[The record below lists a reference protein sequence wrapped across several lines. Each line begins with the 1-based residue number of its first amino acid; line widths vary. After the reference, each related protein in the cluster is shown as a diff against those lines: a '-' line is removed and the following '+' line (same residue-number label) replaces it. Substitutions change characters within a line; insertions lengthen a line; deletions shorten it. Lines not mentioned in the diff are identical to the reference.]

1 MTKFDRLENLSYK
14 WLMRCVV
21 TGASGFVGQHL
32 VRRLATHG
40 HSGIA
45 TGRAPPADLPAGW
58 TAATRSELLR
68 DTFRDCDA
76 VIHLEVKQH
85 APRPTA
91 ADIEAFEAVNV
102 GGTRDWL
109 TWATRNGVNRFMLT
123 SSIKAASPD
132 GPYGASKARAEAAV
146 QEWAVADPARQ
157 ATILR
162 PAPVYGPGNEANLAA
177 FVRQVVAGR
186 PCLVGD
192 GSVRKS
198 VVSVGNVTAA
208 IEFLADRK
216 TQGCAV
222 FTVTDPATLSLRELA
237 TLIATLAKS
246 PLPRSIPRIV
256 ARCAAPLGDA
266 ITSVTGREMPLTTA
280 RLRALDEESVFSC
293 DDLVAAGFQ
302 HPQTTREGLTEL
314 VESLTLG
321 RL

>member
-1 MTKFDRLENLSYK
+1 
-14 WLMRCVV
+14 MRCVV
-21 TGASGFVGQHL
+21 TGASGFVGRHL
-32 VRRLATHG
+32 VRRLAAHG

-45 TGRAPPADLPAGW
+45 TGRTPPPDLPAGW
-58 TAATRSELLR
+58 TAAARSDLLQ
-68 DTFRDCDA
+68 DTLHDCDA

-109 TWATRNGVNRFMLT
+109 GWAARNGVQRFMLT

-132 GPYGASKARAEAAV
+132 GPYGASKARAEAVAR
-146 QEWAVADPARQ
+146 EWAASDPARQ

-177 FVRQVVAGR
+177 FVRQVIAGR

-192 GSVRKS
+192 GRVRKS

-208 IEFLADRK
+208 IEFLAGRE
-216 TQGCAV
+216 TPGCGV
-222 FTVTDPATLSLRELA
+222 FTVTDPATLSLRDLA

-246 PLPRSIPRIV
+246 PPPRSIPRIV
-256 ARCAAPLGDA
+256 VWCAAPLGDA
-266 ITSVTGREMPLTTA
+266 IAALTGREMPLTTA
-280 RLRALDEESVFSC
+280 RLRALDEESVFAS
-293 DDLVAAGFQ
+293 DDLVAAGFR
-302 HPQTTREGLTEL
+302 HPQTTREGLAEL
-314 VESLTLG
+314 VESLTSL